1 MTSRASDLPPDGSGS
16 WPVTTTED
24 LYRGDW
30 IVALR
35 KDTIQAPDD
44 PDGGT
49 FDRWVFEHPGAVIV
63 LAVDDDERVAC
74 VRQYRH
80 PASGT
85 YLELPAGLRDA
96 DGEDPLETAKREL
109 LEEVELEASEW
120 RHLFALW
127 PSAGITAERH
137 VFFLARGLSAGDR
150 GDFEL
155 EHEEA
160 AMEMLWVPVDDL
172 VEAVLDGRVTEEP
185 ISVAVLAYD
194 ALRRRELL

>member
-1 MTSRASDLPPDGSGS
+1 MSRPPAAVPADVGGS
-16 WPVTTTED
+16 WPVEGTED
-24 LYRGDW
+24 LYRGEW
-30 IVALR
+30 VVALR
-35 KDTIQAPDD
+35 RDTIRD
-44 PDGGT
+44 PAHPGGPT
-49 FDRWVFEHPGAVIV
+49 FDRWVLEHPGAVIV

-80 PASGT
+80 PAIGT
-85 YLELPAGLRDA
+85 FLELPAGLRDT
-96 DGEDPLETAKREL
+96 DGEDPQTTAQREL
-109 LEEVELEASEW
+109 LEEVELVASEW
-120 RHLFALW
+120 RELFALW

-150 GDFEL
+150 GDFAL

-160 AMEMLWVPVDDL
+160 AMEMVWVPVDDL

-194 ALRRRELL
+194 ALRRRGRL

>member
-1 MTSRASDLPPDGSGS
+1 VSDLPPDTSGS
-16 WPVTTTED
+16 WPVETSQD

-35 KDTIQAPDD
+35 RDTIRAPDGD
-44 PDGGT
+44 ES

-63 LAVDDDERVAC
+63 LAVDEDERVAC

-80 PASGT
+80 PALGT
-85 YLELPAGLRDA
+85 HLELPAGLRDA

-109 LEEVELEASEW
+109 REEVELEAADW
-120 RHLFALW
+120 RQLFALW
-127 PSAGITAERH
+127 PSAGITSERH
-137 VFFLARGLSAGDR
+137 VFFLARGLAHAGR
-150 GDFEL
+150 GEFAL

-185 ISVAVLAYD
+185 IAVAVLAYD
-194 ALRRRELL
+194 ALRRRDRL

>member
-1 MTSRASDLPPDGSGS
+1 MSVLPPDASGS
-16 WPVTTTED
+16 WPVEASED

-35 KDTIQAPDD
+35 KDSIRPPDD
-44 PDGGT
+44 PDGPA

-63 LAVDDDERVAC
+63 LAVDEDERVAC

-80 PASGT
+80 PARGT
-85 YLELPAGLRDA
+85 FLELPAGLRDA
-96 DGEDPLETAKREL
+96 DGEDPLDTAKREL
-109 LEEVELEASEW
+109 LEEVELEAAEW
-120 RHLFALW
+120 RQLFSMW

-137 VFFLARGLSAGDR
+137 VFFLARGLRPGDR
-150 GDFEL
+150 GDFAL

-160 AMEMLWVPVDDL
+160 AMEMLWVPLDDL

-185 ISVAVLAYD
+185 IAVAVLAYD
-194 ALRRRELL
+194 ALRRRDRL

>member
-1 MTSRASDLPPDGSGS
+1 MSHLPPDAPGL
-16 WPVTTTED
+16 WPVEATRD

-35 KDTIQAPDD
+35 KDTIRDPGS
-44 PDGGT
+44 PDGPV
-49 FDRWVFEHPGAVIV
+49 FDRWVLEHPGAVIV
-63 LAVDDDERVAC
+63 LAVDEAERVAC

-80 PASGT
+80 PAAGT
-85 YLELPAGLRDA
+85 YLELPAGLRDT
-96 DGEDPLETAKREL
+96 DGEDPLTTAQREL
-109 LEEVELEASEW
+109 LEEVELVASEW
-120 RHLFALW
+120 RELFALW

-137 VFFLARGLSAGDR
+137 VFFLARGLTPGDR
-150 GDFEL
+150 GDFAL

-160 AMEMLWVPVDDL
+160 AMEMVWVPVDDL

-194 ALRRRELL
+194 ALRRRGRL

>member
-1 MTSRASDLPPDGSGS
+1 MSDLPADAPGS
-16 WPVTTTED
+16 WPVVATED

-35 KDTIQAPDD
+35 KDVIRD
-44 PDGGT
+44 PRDAEGPT
-49 FDRWVFEHPGAVIV
+49 FGRWVFEHPGAVIV
-63 LAVDDDERVAC
+63 LAVDDEERVAC

-96 DGEDPLETAKREL
+96 GGEDPLETAKREL
-109 LEEVELEASEW
+109 LEEAELEAAEW
-120 RHLFALW
+120 RRLFELW
-127 PSAGITAERH
+127 PSAGITSERH
-137 VFFLARGLSAGDR
+137 VFYLARGLTRGDR
-150 GDFEL
+150 GDFQL

-160 AMEMLWVPVDDL
+160 SMEMLWVPLDDL
-172 VEAVLDGRVTEEP
+172 VGAVLDGRVTEEP

-194 ALRRRELL
+194 ALRRRGRL

>member
-1 MTSRASDLPPDGSGS
+1 MVAS
-16 WPVTTTED
+16 ED

-35 KDTIQAPDD
+35 KDGIRRPDH
-44 PDGGT
+44 PDET
-49 FDRWVFEHPGAVIV
+49 PFDRWVFEHPGAVIV
-63 LAVDDDERVAC
+63 LAVDEDERVAC

-80 PASGT
+80 PARGT
-85 YLELPAGLRDA
+85 FLELPAGLRDA
-96 DGEDPLETAKREL
+96 DGEDPLDTAKREL
-109 LEEVELEASEW
+109 LEEVELVAADW
-120 RHLFALW
+120 RQLFSLW

-137 VFFLARGLSAGDR
+137 VFFLARGLSAGSR
-150 GDFEL
+150 GDFAL

-185 ISVAVLAYD
+185 IAVAVLAYD
-194 ALRRRELL
+194 ALRRRDRL

>member
-1 MTSRASDLPPDGSGS
+1 MAS
-16 WPVTTTED
+16 ED
-24 LYRGDW
+24 LYRDDW

-35 KDTIQAPDD
+35 KDSIQDPDD
-44 PDGGT
+44 PDEGT

-63 LAVDDDERVAC
+63 LAVDDGERVAC

-85 YLELPAGLRDA
+85 FLELPAGLRDA
-96 DGEDPLETAKREL
+96 DGEDPLDTAKREL
-109 LEEVELEASEW
+109 LEEVELEASDW
-120 RHLFALW
+120 RQLFALL

-137 VFFLARGLSAGDR
+137 VFFLARGLSSGDR
-150 GDFEL
+150 GDFAL

-185 ISVAVLAYD
+185 IAVAVLAYD
-194 ALRRRELL
+194 ALRRRNLL